1 MQLIAPKLVL
11 QKNILG
17 IQTFSMLQRRMSF
30 VVIVRIKPM
39 PPCSE
44 ILYISIH
51 IVHGFMVTAMWLCQI
66 SIRLNVEKLWANE
79 NCSHNKVV
87 LWNYC

>member
-1 MQLIAPKLVL
+1 MCDKMIQVDLFIHLVL
-11 QKNILG
+11 QNEVLRKNILG

-39 PPCSE
+39 PPCSA

-51 IVHGFMVTAMWLCQI
+51 IVHGFMVTAMWL
-66 SIRLNVEKLWANE
+66 SNFN
-79 NCSHNKVV
+79 
-87 LWNYC
+87 